1 MTPSRYVE
9 SFENQI
15 WNTRTIFSRIEIERT
30 LISSRIYIRGIIIW
44 KKLPE
49 IINSRRQISS
59 GSYKRL
65 TTEPSFR
72 GRSTSRTVHLLHND
86 GRSTHYKV
94 NHNSSLCFAL
104 HWMKGYQGSISEITF
119 LFFFYYTVSTE
130 SNNDSTCTYQ
140 NERHFCGHFLR
151 RREQM
156 WAVLFH
162 RVCSLNVIEHW
173 SSAKCNSCWLVETM
187 RSSYASVWNPIRKT
201 KSLLKIATKVPRS
214 FNPQFGSLTRL
225 APSRPRVND
234 SEKTHRRP
242 RRWIRL

>member
-30 LISSRIYIRGIIIW
+30 LISSRICIRGIIIW
-44 KKLPE
+44 NKLPE

-86 GRSTHYKV
+86 GRSTLYNV
-94 NHNSSLCFAL
+94 NHNSSLCL
-104 HWMKGYQGSISEITF
+104 KGYEGSISEITF
-119 LFFFYYTVSTE
+119 LFFFTIQSALKATMIQLVLTKTK
-130 SNNDSTCTYQ
+130 DI
-140 NERHFCGHFLR
+140 FVDILR

-162 RVCSLNVIEHW
+162 RVCSLNVTEHW
-173 SSAKCNSCWLVETM
+173 SSAKWTSCWLVKTM

-242 RRWIRL
+242 RRWIWL

>member
-44 KKLPE
+44 NKLLE

-86 GRSTHYKV
+86 GRSTLYNV
-94 NHNSSLCFAL
+94 NHNSSLCL
-104 HWMKGYQGSISEITF
+104 KGYEGSISEITF

-140 NERHFCGHFLR
+140 NERHFCGYFKTQGTDVSSLISTCLQL
-151 RREQM
+151 EC
-156 WAVLFH
+156 H
-162 RVCSLNVIEHW
+162 RTLIQ
-173 SSAKCNSCWLVETM
+173 
-187 RSSYASVWNPIRKT
+187 R
-201 KSLLKIATKVPRS
+201 
-214 FNPQFGSLTRL
+214 
-225 APSRPRVND
+225 
-234 SEKTHRRP
+234 
-242 RRWIRL
+242 